1 MGKLILIIL
10 LFLTNS
16 FSSPTVSGGFVGK
29 GLADVFSNS
38 AMEKTLAKTILNYS
52 DLNFDYIFIKQLNE
66 IEMKNEL
73 KDEIVKVEQSK
84 GFIKSHRVQVLKS
97 GKFKAASRLTFKDG
111 IKNGYIVIF
120 GGFADFCKGII
131 NIFTG
136 KQDRVNYLVYNI
148 LSLFTRI
155 SNLFFMASANMFG
168 YYIGFVISLICSG
181 ILLLVLLAS

>member
-16 FSSPTVSGGFVGK
+16 FSNPIITTGFWSKGIGEVYSSSEMDKFIIKTTINFTDEIIPNYFIPTINE
-29 GLADVFSNS
+29 NS
-38 AMEKTLAKTILNYS
+38 FKKQFRDGILN
-52 DLNFDYIFIKQLNE
+52 
-66 IEMKNEL
+66 IEKE
-73 KDEIVKVEQSK
+73 K

-155 SNLFFMASANMFG
+155 SNFFFMASANMFG